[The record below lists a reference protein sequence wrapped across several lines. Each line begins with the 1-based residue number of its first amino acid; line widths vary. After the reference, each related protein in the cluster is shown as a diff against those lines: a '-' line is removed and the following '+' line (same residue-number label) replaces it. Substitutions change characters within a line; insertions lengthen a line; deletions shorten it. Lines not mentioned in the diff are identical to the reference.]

1 MWKDSDELRYRS
13 AEEKS
18 ICKPKSP
25 VLKDLPIGF
34 NQRIELRHTGPAMH
48 CAGDEEGSRED
59 RADPTLMEPAVIWW
73 KKAQSKQFTNNMSY
87 GKKARARTSLVVPGL
102 RIHLSVQGHG
112 MAC

>member
-59 RADPTLMEPAVIWW
+59 RADPASWSL
-73 KKAQSKQFTNNMSY
+73 QSY
-87 GKKARARTSLVVPGL
+87 GGKKHKASNSQT
-102 RIHLSVQGHG
+102 I
-112 MAC
+112 